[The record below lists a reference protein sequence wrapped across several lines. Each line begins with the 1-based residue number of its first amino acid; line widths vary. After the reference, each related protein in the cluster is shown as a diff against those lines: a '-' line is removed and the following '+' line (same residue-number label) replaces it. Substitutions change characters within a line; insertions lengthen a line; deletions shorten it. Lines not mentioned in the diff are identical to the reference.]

1 MSTASETFR
10 SSLGPVIERYLA
22 LRRALGRDC
31 DSERRIFMHLDRF
44 LASLV
49 GSAPDLTADVFA
61 QWCLTYAHLRSGV
74 RRGRMRIVRNL
85 CLYRRRTEPTCF
97 VPDPTQ
103 FPAEHQRVRPHIFTE
118 AEIASLLRAALALRP
133 SPCSPLRPRIFHLAI
148 VLLYT
153 CGLRRREL
161 VRLTL
166 GDYDPQ
172 ERMLLVRASKFH
184 KSRMIPLSSDATAA
198 VEVYLDARKALSI
211 SMAPAS
217 PLLWHLMHRRQSYS
231 GGGLGLGLRALL
243 RLAGIYTVAG
253 EPPRVHDFRHT
264 FAVHALLRWYQA
276 GADVQAKLPH
286 LAAYMGHVSFAS
298 TEYYLHFVQPLADQ
312 ASERFARHCTS
323 LLTTSSPVGANP

>member
-1 MSTASETFR
+1 MSTAGETFR

-31 DSERRIFMHLDRF
+31 YSEQRIFMHLDRF

-49 GSAPDLTADVFA
+49 ASAPDLTADVFA
-61 QWCLTYAHLRSGV
+61 QWCLTDAHLRSGV
-74 RRGRMRIVRNL
+74 RRSRMRTVRNL
-85 CLYRRRTEPTCF
+85 CLYRRRTEPACF
-97 VPDPTQ
+97 VPDATQ
-103 FPAEHQRVRPHIFTE
+103 FPAEHQRVRPHIFTQ
-118 AEIASLLRAALALRP
+118 AEIASLLRVALALRP
-133 SPCSPLRPRIFHLAI
+133 SPCSPLRPRMFHLAI

-172 ERMLLVRASKFH
+172 ERTLLVRASKFY
-184 KSRMIPLSSDATAA
+184 KSRMIPLSSDAAGA
-198 VEVYLDARKALSI
+198 LDAYLDARKALGI
-211 SMAPAS
+211 SLAPAS
-217 PLLWHLMHRRQSYS
+217 PLLWHLMRRRQSYS
-231 GGGLGLGLRALL
+231 GGGLGQGLRSLL

-253 EPPRVHDFRHT
+253 KPPRVHDFRHT
-264 FAVHALLRWYQA
+264 FAVHALLRWYQD

-286 LAAYMGHVSFAS
+286 LAAYMGHVSIIS

-312 ASERFARHCTS
+312 ASERFARHCTA
-323 LLTTSSPVGANP
+323 LLTAFSPVGANP